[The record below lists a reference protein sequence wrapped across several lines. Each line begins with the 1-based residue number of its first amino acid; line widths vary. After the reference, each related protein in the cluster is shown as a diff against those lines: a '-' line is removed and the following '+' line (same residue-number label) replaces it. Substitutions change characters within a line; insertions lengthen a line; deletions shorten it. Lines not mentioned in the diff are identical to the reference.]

1 LITTETLSQLFDHSL
16 SAVCVTQEQ
25 KFVYANEAF
34 YSLTGITDKSEI
46 VGKPLEAFSVNPA
59 ETLPIVKNKMRE
71 SGDLIPSSYE
81 ITGKRRDGS
90 LFPATVSASTISF
103 EDRTATLVIVKDIT
117 AEKAAQAVLDDLSHT
132 LVALYENTAESL
144 VLIDRDF
151 RMKYFNKSVKTMIES
166 IYRRCPQKGESI
178 LDYSTIDSIEEFK
191 RNVNDAFNG
200 IPLSKEVE
208 IKYINGTSIWWR
220 VAYRPIILDSGE
232 IRYVAFTAANITE
245 VVLVRED
252 LRLQNERLN
261 SLHELMTIQDLSERE
276 VVEFAM
282 EEVVRITKSE
292 VGYIHFVETQVE
304 GDVSLNLFT
313 WSKSVG
319 GKCLIPELIK
329 YPMKD
334 AGVWADCVR
343 TGKPAVHN
351 DYQHMAGK
359 RGYPEG
365 HFPVERH
372 LSVPVF
378 EDELPKLIVGVGN
391 KKTEYTTEDI
401 RDLQI
406 YSSELWKVI
415 TKKRLIE
422 ELRKAKEHAE
432 KAAQLKSDF
441 LSQMSHEIRSPMNV
455 ILGSIDILRDEI
467 ENPEGVDLSSTFTAI
482 ENSGQRIVRTL
493 NMILNMAELQSGNF
507 VPHIRTVDLK
517 PVLKKLAGEYLMKC
531 KFKGLDFAISLGEGD
546 HHVLGDEYS
555 LTQIFGN
562 LMDNAIKYTNTG
574 AVKVTSSLSPD
585 GKLIVEVA
593 DSGIGISNE
602 FRDTVFS
609 PFRQED
615 QGYGRN
621 FEGNGLG
628 LALVKKYCDI
638 NSAEITFESEK
649 NQGTRF
655 IVKMGTFASV

>member
-1 LITTETLSQLFDHSL
+1 MITTETLSQLFDHSL

-46 VGKPLEAFSVNPA
+46 VGKPLEAFSANPA
-59 ETLPIVKNKMRE
+59 ETLPIIKNKMRE
-71 SGDLIPSSYE
+71 SGGLIPSSYE

-132 LVALYENTAESL
+132 LIALYENTAES
-144 VLIDRDF
+144 VILIDRDF
-151 RMKYFNKSVKTMIES
+151 RMKYFNKSVKTIIES
-166 IYRRCPQKGESI
+166 IFRRSPQKGESI
-178 LDYSTIDSIEEFK
+178 LDYSAIDSIEEFK

-245 VVLVRED
+245 VVQAREN
-252 LRLQNERLN
+252 LRLQNDRLN
-261 SLHELMTIQDLSERE
+261 SLHELMNIQDLTERE
-276 VVEFAM
+276 IVQFAM
-282 EEVVRITKSE
+282 EEVVRLTKSE
-292 VGYIHFVETQVE
+292 VGYIHFVETEVE
-304 GDVSLNLFT
+304 GNIELNLFS
-313 WSKSVG
+313 WSKSVE
-319 GKCLIPELIK
+319 GKCMIPDVTK

-334 AGVWADCVR
+334 AGVWADCIR
-343 TGKPAVHN
+343 TGKPAIHN
-351 DYQHMAGK
+351 NYQTMEGK
-359 RGYPEG
+359 HGYPEG

-378 EDELPKLIVGVGN
+378 EDGAPKLIVGVGN
-391 KKTEYTTEDI
+391 KRTEYTIEDT

-406 YSSELWKVI
+406 YSTELWKVI
-415 TKKRLIE
+415 TKKRLID
-422 ELRKAKEHAE
+422 ELKKARELAE

-441 LSQMSHEIRSPMNV
+441 LLQMSHEIRSPMNV
-455 ILGSIDILRDEI
+455 ILGSMDIIRDEI
-467 ENPEGVDLSSTFTAI
+467 EEIGGLNLDTTFTAI

-493 NMILNMAELQSGNF
+493 NLILNMAELQTGNF
-507 VPHIRTVDLK
+507 MPHITQVDLK
-517 PVLKKLAGEYLMKC
+517 QVLKKLAGEYLMKC

-546 HHVLGDEYS
+546 HHVIGDEYS

-562 LMDNAIKYTNTG
+562 LMDNAIKYTNKG
-574 AVKVTSSLSPD
+574 AVKVSSSFAPD
-585 GKLIVEVA
+585 GRLVVEVA

-602 FRDTVFS
+602 FRETVFS

-638 NSAEITFESEK
+638 NSAEVTFESEK
-649 NQGTRF
+649 NQGTKF
-655 IVKMGTFASV
+655 IVKLAAASSV

>member
-1 LITTETLSQLFDHSL
+1 MITLETFRILFDESL
-16 SAVCVTQEQ
+16 SAVCVTQRQ
-25 KFVYANEAF
+25 KFVYANQAF
-34 YSLTGITDKSEI
+34 CNLVGFTDSSEI
-46 VGKPLEAFSVNPA
+46 IGKPMVEFSSIA
-59 ETLPIVKNKMRE
+59 SDSLPLLHNKLRE
-71 SGDLIPSSYE
+71 EGNRIPTSYE
-81 ITGKRRDGS
+81 ITGKRKDGT
-90 LFPATVSASTISF
+90 LFPALLSASTISF
-103 EDRTATLVIVKDIT
+103 EDKTATLAIVKDISE
-117 AEKAAQAVLDDLSHT
+117 EKSAATELENIAHT
-132 LVALYENTAESL
+132 MVALYENTADSIVL
-144 VLIDRDF
+144 VDRDF
-151 RMKYFNKSVKTMIES
+151 KMVYFNKTVKTIIERLYNRS
-166 IYRRCPQKGESI
+166 PQKGDSI
-178 LDYSTIDSIEEFK
+178 LDYSTVDSVEEFK
-191 RNVNDAFNG
+191 RNVNNAFNG
-200 IPLSKEVE
+200 IPLSKELE
-208 IKYINGTSIWWR
+208 LKYHDGTDIWWR
-220 VAYRPIILDSGE
+220 VGYRPIILDTGE
-232 IRYVAFTAANITE
+232 IRYVAFTAANISE

-261 SLHELMTIQDLSERE
+261 SLHELMTIQDLSERD

-391 KKTEYTTEDI
+391 KRTEYTTEDI

-507 VPHIRTVDLK
+507 VPIIRTVDLK

-546 HHVLGDEYS
+546 HRVLGDEYS

-593 DSGIGISNE
+593 DSGIGISDE

-615 QGYGRN
+615 QCYGRN

-655 IVKMGTFASV
+655 IVKLAAISSV

>member
-1 LITTETLSQLFDHSL
+1 MI
-16 SAVCVTQEQ
+16 
-25 KFVYANEAF
+25 
-34 YSLTGITDKSEI
+34 GITDQADI
-46 VGKPLEAFSVNPA
+46 VGM
-59 ETLPIVKNKMRE
+59 PISRFAAPDINQHPVDRNIQRE
-71 SGDLIPSSYE
+71 SGGLVPTTYE
-81 ITGKRRDGS
+81 MMIKRVDGTE
-90 LFPATVSASTISF
+90 FPAPLSASTITYNG
-103 EDRTATLVIVKDIT
+103 ENATLVIVKDIS
-117 AEKAAQAVLDDLSHT
+117 AEKSAATELENIT
-132 LVALYENTAESL
+132 YTMVALYENTADSI

-151 RMKYFNKSVKTMIES
+151 KMIYFNRAVKMVVEKVYGKT
-166 IYRRCPQKGESI
+166 PQRGDSI
-178 LDYSTIDSIEEFK
+178 LDYSTLESKQNFIS
-191 RNVNDAFNG
+191 NVNNAFNG
-200 IPLSKEVE
+200 NASSKELE
-208 IKYINGTSIWWR
+208 LKYPDGSSYWWR
-220 VAYRPIILDSGE
+220 VGYKAIMVEGE
-232 IRYVAFTAANITE
+232 EVKYVAFTATNITE
-245 VVLVRED
+245 IVQAREN

-391 KKTEYTTEDI
+391 KRTEYTTEDI

-507 VPHIRTVDLK
+507 VPIIRTVDLK

-546 HHVLGDEYS
+546 HRVLGDEYS

-593 DSGIGISNE
+593 DSGIGISDE

-615 QGYGRN
+615 QCYGRN

-655 IVKMGTFASV
+655 IVKLAAISSV